1 MFQASKYSVTLSNR
15 TFHYLMRYL
24 QQDKQPPVL
33 LQIIHG
39 KVDLRLSDSLSA
51 CSKVEA
57 VERLK
62 YEDVNGAGVQGLDGD
77 DPHVVK
83 SDFLTSR
90 NVHTTT
96 NHMLKKTEDTQKLQV
111 KIRRRKSSHTG
122 VPQSVILIWWST
134 HFIFS

>member
-1 MFQASKYSVTLSNR
+1 MTLSNR

-24 QQDKQPPVL
+24 QQDKQAPVL
-33 LQIIHG
+33 IQILHG

-62 YEDVNGAGVQGLDGD
+62 QDDIVQVGLDIGQED
-77 DPHVVK
+77 DVVA

-111 KIRRRKSSHTG
+111 KFKF
-122 VPQSVILIWWST
+122 QQEM
-134 HFIFS
+134 F

>member
-1 MFQASKYSVTLSNR
+1 MLNLWITIVFSLFQTSKYSVTLSNR

-24 QQDKQPPVL
+24 QQDKQAPVL
-33 LQIIHG
+33 IQILHG

-62 YEDVNGAGVQGLDGD
+62 QDDIVQVGLDIGQED
-77 DPHVVK
+77 DVVA

-111 KIRRRKSSHTG
+111 KFKF
-122 VPQSVILIWWST
+122 QQEM
-134 HFIFS
+134 F